1 MKKSNTGSKVFAF
14 VAALFVVAAVCG
26 VMLGSPLQ
34 SPVEASPPD
43 DPTLWTV
50 FMPMVAQKHAVP
62 GRTFYVHPDGSSR
75 GSGTEEDPARTV
87 MDLADRLGP
96 GDTVVLMAATHRASV
111 RVYNIHGAPGNPIR
125 ITGELGG
132 DGGVATVIDGGYI
145 SIRNCTHLVVENLE
159 VMNASAKNDIEAD
172 PDKPGPKRIEDVT
185 LRNVYIHDLVGS
197 EGYGAICMHVDN
209 EPDTEGVFGVLIED
223 LRCER
228 NAPVPSS
235 HDLVGIYIGDYPGP
249 YPGEYAP
256 MDDVVIRNTHLED
269 IGTACVDVKPN
280 VTNLLI
286 EGLTCIRSGSSSQ
299 SQNGIIVL
307 GEHVVIRDSYIADVG
322 IGIDCPSC
330 SGIRI
335 GSTAGWEAQD
345 VLITGNTIENGSGDF
360 GIGSWSTSA
369 YAFGGNGVVSY
380 GNQVSGFGGQ
390 EYWGSPTAEQACAA
404 YGQECPGP

>member
-1 MKKSNTGSKVFAF
+1 VKKKNKESRVFAF
-14 VAALFVVAAVCG
+14 VAASFVVAAVSG
-26 VMLGSPLQ
+26 VILGSPLQ
-34 SPVEASPPD
+34 SSVEAGPPD
-43 DPTLWTV
+43 DSTRWYV
-50 FMPMVAQKHAVP
+50 FMPMVARRSTWP
-62 GRTFYVHPDGSSR
+62 GRIFYVHPDGSSR
-75 GSGTEEDPARTV
+75 GIGTRVDPARTV
-87 MDLADRLGP
+87 MDLADRLEP
-96 GDTVVLMAATHRASV
+96 GDTVVLMAATHRSSV
-111 RVYNIHGAPGNPIR
+111 IVYNIHGEPGNPIR
-125 ITGELGG
+125 ITGELGRN
-132 DGGVATVIDGGYI
+132 GGVVTVIDGGRI

-159 VMNASAKNDIEAD
+159 VMNANAKSGIEAD

-197 EGYGAICMHVDN
+197 EGYGAICMQVDN
-209 EPDTEGVFGVLIED
+209 EPNTEGVFGVLIED

-228 NAPVPSS
+228 SAPVPSS
-235 HDLVGIYIGDYPGP
+235 RDVVGIYIGDYPGP

-256 MDDVVIRNTHLED
+256 MDDIVIRNTHLED
-269 IGTACVDVKPN
+269 IGSACVDVKPN

-286 EGLTCIRSGSSSQ
+286 EGLTCIRSGNSSQ
-299 SQNGIIVL
+299 SQNGIVVL

-335 GSTAGWEAQD
+335 GSTDGWVAKD

-369 YAFGGNGVVSY
+369 YAFGRNGVVSY
-380 GNQVSGFGGQ
+380 GNQVSGFGDQ
-390 EYWGSPTAEQACAA
+390 EYWGFPTAEQACAA